1 MPGKPAPGDG
11 GAWALAKSLLE
22 PNNKCVC
29 EFVAAEGEP
38 WPVCSVGACQT
49 QWSSIMEPIWTP
61 SGISQ

>member
-1 MPGKPAPGDG
+1 MNDRYM
-11 GAWALAKSLLE
+11 
-22 PNNKCVC
+22 CVC

-38 WPVCSVGACQT
+38 WPVCSVDACQT